1 MNIGTI
7 VEFFESMVK
16 SSPMTPNNG
25 NQNKIKPIYSYLRRI
40 FNYIYKIG
48 AYGGDLS
55 GGAFNPIEFIKKPQV
70 GLRFITCVSF
80 I

>member
-16 SSPMTPNNG
+16 SSNQVNPNN
-25 NQNKIKPIYSYLRRI
+25 
-40 FNYIYKIG
+40 G

-55 GGAFNPIEFIKKPQV
+55 GSAFNPIEFFKKPQV
-70 GLRFITCVSF
+70 VLRIISGVSSIF
-80 I
+80 F

>member
-16 SSPMTPNNG
+16 SSNQVNPN
-25 NQNKIKPIYSYLRRI
+25 Q
-40 FNYIYKIG
+40 G

-55 GGAFNPIEFIKKPQV
+55 GAAFNPIEFIKKPQV
-70 GLRFITCVSF
+70 VLRIVSGVSF
-80 I
+80 FFERNKLKKYLFI

>member
-16 SSPMTPNNG
+16 SSNQVNPN
-25 NQNKIKPIYSYLRRI
+25 Q
-40 FNYIYKIG
+40 G

-55 GGAFNPIEFIKKPQV
+55 GAAFNPIEFIKKPQV
-70 GLRFITCVSF
+70 VLRIVSGVSF
-80 I
+80 FFERNKLKKYLFNSINVI